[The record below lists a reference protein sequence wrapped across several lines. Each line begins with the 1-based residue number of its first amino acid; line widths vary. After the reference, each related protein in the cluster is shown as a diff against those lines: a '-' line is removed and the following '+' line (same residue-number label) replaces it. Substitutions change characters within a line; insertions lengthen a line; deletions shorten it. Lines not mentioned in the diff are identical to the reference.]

1 MSQLNYFKIYNAS
14 AGTGKTFNLV
24 KDYIVLL
31 LKSDNISLYKN
42 ILAVTFTN
50 KAVNEMKHRI
60 INLLVN
66 YTNSNSIDPAITD
79 IIKKETGL
87 NEDEIFIKSSKI
99 LKNILKNY
107 ASFEISTIDKL
118 TQKIVRGFTYE
129 LGIDS
134 KYEVEIDQ
142 NEILEKAVDKL
153 ISKIEIDNSY
163 FSEIIDFSFEKTD
176 DDKSWDITKDLQN
189 ISKLLLSENNY
200 NQLELIKGLNP
211 SDFKNSK
218 KILKSSIKNLKKET
232 TKLAEKALVLIKKN
246 NLNEDCFSRKTLPNH
261 FKKISAE
268 NYERLYTNQLEKNL
282 NGGTLHSSK
291 ASEQDILRIN
301 EIRNEL
307 FQIYKDCK
315 KSIYDLKL
323 FGNILSNLSPLS
335 ILSLIKKE
343 LEEMKVDD
351 NFIVIS
357 EFNKIIND
365 EIKNQPAPFI
375 YEKLGVK
382 YSHFFID
389 EFQDTSKMQWE
400 NLNPLIENS
409 LSSENSSLTIAG
421 DPKQAIYS
429 WRGGDV
435 DEFIRLIKNKS
446 PFYCDKIN
454 IELDINYRSSKEIV
468 NFNNKLFGYIKNRYS
483 KNNEL
488 NKIFDFPVQ
497 KYFKEST
504 GSVTIDFYDSSQ
516 TITLNE
522 YYKEKVLQNI
532 NDAVKRN
539 YSFRDICI
547 IVRKK
552 KEGIEIGDY
561 LSENKIP
568 IISSE
573 VLNLSSSPSVN
584 LIINLLEY
592 SVSESNSS
600 KMRLCKSLFEL
611 NLIKRAKEDFF
622 IEILNMGFDS
632 IKKELVINDFAL
644 ELSILKTKS
653 IYEAIEYIIDCFRL
667 AESGNSYLQF
677 LLDFANEY
685 SNKNQTSF
693 IEFLDHYKEKRDKLN
708 IISPSEINA
717 VEIITIHKSKGLE
730 FPIVIYPYANIN
742 IHNDL
747 NPKAWIDFKNE
758 IGFEIKSPLININ
771 KDLEVIDEKL
781 YNTYKKKLE
790 IDNINLLYV
799 VLTRAKNELY
809 ILSEKDLDKKG
820 NEKLNLFSGMFI
832 GYLKEIGIW
841 DSSKNKYEIG
851 DKSNLSTFNDQVK
864 NIQQEKFVFNSRL
877 KRNIITSNKHVESW
891 LQEYD
896 SAQEKGNIFHLIMSE
911 IYSVKDVNIVLNK
924 YYELGEISIIKKEKL
939 KEIIY
944 KIIED
949 KQLKEFYNPKNK
961 SFNEREIIE
970 KNGKSFIPDRIVF
983 LNDKDIV
990 LIDYKTGTKKSK
1002 YINQLKDYEDK
1013 LHKIGLN
1020 TIKKIIIYI
1029 SDDIKIECF

>member
-50 KAVNEMKHRI
+50 KAVNEMKQRI
-60 INLLVN
+60 ISLLVN
-66 YTNSNSIDPAITD
+66 YTNRVSIDPAVTD

-200 NQLELIKGLNP
+200 NQLELIKELSP

-218 KILKSSIKNLKKET
+218 KILKSSVKSLKKTT
-232 TKLAEKALVLIKKN
+232 TKLAEKALELIKKN
-246 NLNEDCFSRKTLPNH
+246 KLNEDCFRRKTLPNH

-268 NYERLYTNQLEKNL
+268 NYERLYTNQLEENL
-282 NGGTLHSSK
+282 NDGALHSSK
-291 ASEQDILRIN
+291 AREQDILRIN
-301 EIRNEL
+301 QIRNEL
-307 FQIYKDCK
+307 LQIYKECK
-315 KSIYDLKL
+315 KNIYNLKL
-323 FGNILSNLSPLS
+323 FANILSNLSPLS

-400 NLNPLIENS
+400 NLKPLIENS

-454 IELDINYRSSKEIV
+454 VELDINYRSSKEIV
-468 NFNNKLFGYIKNRYS
+468 NFNNK
-483 KNNEL
+483 
-488 NKIFDFPVQ
+488 Q
-497 KYFKEST
+497 
-504 GSVTIDFYDSSQ
+504 
-516 TITLNE
+516 
-522 YYKEKVLQNI
+522 
-532 NDAVKRN
+532 
-539 YSFRDICI
+539 
-547 IVRKK
+547 
-552 KEGIEIGDY
+552 
-561 LSENKIP
+561 
-568 IISSE
+568 
-573 VLNLSSSPSVN
+573 
-584 LIINLLEY
+584 
-592 SVSESNSS
+592 
-600 KMRLCKSLFEL
+600 
-611 NLIKRAKEDFF
+611 
-622 IEILNMGFDS
+622 
-632 IKKELVINDFAL
+632 
-644 ELSILKTKS
+644 
-653 IYEAIEYIIDCFRL
+653 
-667 AESGNSYLQF
+667 
-677 LLDFANEY
+677 
-685 SNKNQTSF
+685 
-693 IEFLDHYKEKRDKLN
+693 
-708 IISPSEINA
+708 
-717 VEIITIHKSKGLE
+717 
-730 FPIVIYPYANIN
+730 
-742 IHNDL
+742 
-747 NPKAWIDFKNE
+747 
-758 IGFEIKSPLININ
+758 
-771 KDLEVIDEKL
+771 
-781 YNTYKKKLE
+781 
-790 IDNINLLYV
+790 
-799 VLTRAKNELY
+799 
-809 ILSEKDLDKKG
+809 
-820 NEKLNLFSGMFI
+820 
-832 GYLKEIGIW
+832 
-841 DSSKNKYEIG
+841 
-851 DKSNLSTFNDQVK
+851 
-864 NIQQEKFVFNSRL
+864 
-877 KRNIITSNKHVESW
+877 
-891 LQEYD
+891 
-896 SAQEKGNIFHLIMSE
+896 
-911 IYSVKDVNIVLNK
+911 
-924 YYELGEISIIKKEKL
+924 
-939 KEIIY
+939 
-944 KIIED
+944 
-949 KQLKEFYNPKNK
+949 
-961 SFNEREIIE
+961 
-970 KNGKSFIPDRIVF
+970 
-983 LNDKDIV
+983 
-990 LIDYKTGTKKSK
+990 
-1002 YINQLKDYEDK
+1002 
-1013 LHKIGLN
+1013 
-1020 TIKKIIIYI
+1020 
-1029 SDDIKIECF
+1029 

>member
-1 MSQLNYFKIYNAS
+1 MGQSNFFKIYNAS

-50 KAVNEMKHRI
+50 KAVNEMKHRV

-66 YTNSNSIDPAITD
+66 YTNCISIEPAVTE

-87 NEDEIFIKSSKI
+87 NKNEIFKKSSTI
-99 LKNILKNY
+99 LKNLLKNY

-189 ISKLLLSENNY
+189 ISKLLLSENHY
-200 NQLELIKGLNP
+200 NQLELIKELNP

-218 KILKSSIKNLKKET
+218 KILKSSIKSLKKTT
-232 TKLAEKALVLIKKN
+232 TKLSEKALELIKKN

-261 FKKISAE
+261 FKKISNE
-268 NYERLYTNQLEKNL
+268 NYERLYTNLLEENL
-282 NGGTLHSSK
+282 NGGALHSSK
-291 ASEQDILRIN
+291 ASEKDIQIIN

-307 FQIYKDCK
+307 LEIYMGCK
-315 KSIYDLKL
+315 KNIYDLKL
-323 FGNILSNLSPLS
+323 FANILGNLSPLS

-357 EFNKIIND
+357 EFNKIINE

-375 YEKLGVK
+375 YEKIGAK

-400 NLNPLIENS
+400 NLMPLIEDS

-435 DEFIRLIKNKS
+435 NEFIRLIKNKS

-454 IELDINYRSSKEIV
+454 VELDINYRSSKEIV
-468 NFNNKLFGYIKNRYS
+468 NFNNKLFSYIKNRCS

-497 KYFKEST
+497 KYIKDSS
-504 GSVTIDFYDSSQ
+504 GSVTIDFYESDQ
-516 TITLNE
+516 TISSNE
-522 YYKEKVLQNI
+522 YYKEKVLDNI
-532 NDAVKRN
+532 NDAIRRN

-552 KEGIEIGDY
+552 KEGKEIGDY

-600 KMRLCKSLFEL
+600 KMKVCKSLFEL

-622 IEILNMGFDS
+622 IEILNMDFES
-632 IKKELVINDFAL
+632 IKKEVVINDFSL
-644 ELSILKTKS
+644 ELFILKNKS
-653 IYEAIEYIIDCFRL
+653 IYEAIEYTIDCFRL
-667 AESGNSYLQF
+667 AKSGNSYLQF

-693 IEFLDHYKEKRDKLN
+693 IEFLDHYKEKKDKLN

-747 NPKAWIDFKNE
+747 NPKAWIDFKNK
-758 IGFEIKSPLININ
+758 IGIEIKSPLININ
-771 KDLEVIDEKL
+771 KDLEVIDEEL
-781 YNTYKKKLE
+781 YNSYREKLE

-832 GYLKEIGIW
+832 AFLKEMGIW

-851 DKSNLSTFNDQVK
+851 EKSSLSTFK
-864 NIQQEKFVFNSRL
+864 NQEKIIQQEKFVFNSRL
-877 KRNIITSNKHVESW
+877 KRNIITSNKHVKSW

-911 IYSVKDVNIVLNK
+911 IYSVKDVNLVLNK
-924 YYELGEISIIKKEKL
+924 YYELGEISRGKKEKL
-939 KEIIY
+939 KEIIF
-944 KIIED
+944 KITENKEIE
-949 KQLKEFYNPKNK
+949 EFYNPKYK

-983 LNDKDIV
+983 LNDKDII

-1002 YINQLKDYEDK
+1002 YINQLKDYEFK

-1020 TIKKIIIYI
+1020 TIKKIIIYV

>member
-1 MSQLNYFKIYNAS
+1 MGQSNFFKIYNAS

-50 KAVNEMKHRI
+50 KAVNEMKHRV

-66 YTNSNSIDPAITD
+66 YSNCISIEPAVTE

-87 NEDEIFIKSSKI
+87 NKNEIFKKSSTI
-99 LKNILKNY
+99 LKNLLKNY

-189 ISKLLLSENNY
+189 ISKLLLSENHY
-200 NQLELIKGLNP
+200 NQLELIKELNP
-211 SDFKNSK
+211 GDFKNSK
-218 KILKSSIKNLKKET
+218 KILKSSIKSLKKTT
-232 TKLAEKALVLIKKN
+232 TKLSEKALELIKKN

-261 FKKISAE
+261 FKKISNE
-268 NYERLYTNQLEKNL
+268 NYERLYTNLLEENL
-282 NGGTLHSSK
+282 NDGALHSSK
-291 ASEQDILRIN
+291 ASEKDIQIIN

-307 FQIYKDCK
+307 LEIYMGCK
-315 KSIYDLKL
+315 KNIYDLKL
-323 FGNILSNLSPLS
+323 FANILGNLLPLS

-357 EFNKIIND
+357 EFNKIINE

-375 YEKLGVK
+375 YEKIGAK

-400 NLNPLIENS
+400 NLMPLIEDS

-435 DEFIRLIKNKS
+435 NEFIRLIKNKS

-454 IELDINYRSSKEIV
+454 VELDINYRSSKEIV
-468 NFNNKLFGYIKNRYS
+468 NFNNKLFSYIKNRYS

-497 KYFKEST
+497 KYIKDSS
-504 GSVTIDFYDSSQ
+504 GSVTIDFYESDQ
-516 TITLNE
+516 TISLNE
-522 YYKEKVLQNI
+522 YYKEKVLDNI
-532 NDAVKRN
+532 NDAIRRN

-552 KEGIEIGDY
+552 KEGKEIGDY

-600 KMRLCKSLFEL
+600 KMKVCKSLFEL

-622 IEILNMGFDS
+622 IEILNMDFES
-632 IKKELVINDFAL
+632 IKKEVVINDFSL
-644 ELSILKTKS
+644 ELFILKNKS
-653 IYEAIEYIIDCFRL
+653 IYEAIEYTIDCFRL
-667 AESGNSYLQF
+667 AKSGNSYLQF

-693 IEFLDHYKEKRDKLN
+693 IEFLDHYKEKKDKLN

-747 NPKAWIDFKNE
+747 NPKAWIDFKNK
-758 IGFEIKSPLININ
+758 IGIEIKSPLININ
-771 KDLEVIDEKL
+771 KDLEVIDEEL
-781 YNTYKKKLE
+781 YNSYREKLE

-832 GYLKEIGIW
+832 AFLKEMGIW

-851 DKSNLSTFNDQVK
+851 EKSSLSTFK
-864 NIQQEKFVFNSRL
+864 NQEKIIQQEKFVFNSRL
-877 KRNIITSNKHVESW
+877 KRNIITSNKHVKSW

-911 IYSVKDVNIVLNK
+911 IYSVKDVNLVLNK
-924 YYELGEISIIKKEKL
+924 YYELGEISRGKKEKL
-939 KEIIY
+939 KEIIF
-944 KIIED
+944 KITENKEIE
-949 KQLKEFYNPKNK
+949 EFYNPKYK

-983 LNDKDIV
+983 LNDKDII

-1002 YINQLKDYEDK
+1002 YINQLKDYEFK

-1020 TIKKIIIYI
+1020 TIKKIIIYV

>member
-1 MSQLNYFKIYNAS
+1 MNQLNYFKVYNAS

-31 LKSDNISLYKN
+31 LKSENISLYKN

-60 INLLVN
+60 ISLLVN
-66 YTNSNSIDPAITD
+66 YTNCISIDPAFTD

-87 NEDEIFIKSSKI
+87 EEKEIFTKSSKI
-99 LKNILKNY
+99 LKNLLKNY

-134 KYEVEIDQ
+134 KYEIEIDQ

-153 ISKIEIDNSY
+153 ISKIEVDNTY

-200 NQLELIKGLNP
+200 NQLDLIGELN
-211 SDFKNSK
+211 SDDFKNSK
-218 KILKSSIKNLKKET
+218 KILKSSIYNLKKET
-232 TKLAEKALVLIKKN
+232 TKLAEKALSLMKKN
-246 NLNEDCFSRKTLPNH
+246 NLSEDCFSRKTLPNH

-268 NYERLYTNQLEKNL
+268 NYERLYTNQLEENL
-282 NGGTLHSSK
+282 NDGALHSSK
-291 ASEQDILRIN
+291 ASKQDILRIN
-301 EIRNEL
+301 EIRDEL
-307 FQIYKDCK
+307 LVIYKDCK
-315 KSIYDLKL
+315 KNIYDLKL

-343 LEEMKVDD
+343 LEEMKNDD

-375 YEKLGVK
+375 YEKIGAK

-400 NLNPLIENS
+400 NLRPLIENS

-435 DEFIRLIKNKS
+435 DEFIELIKNKS

-454 IELDINYRSSKEIV
+454 VRLDINHRSSIEIV
-468 NFNNKLFGYIKNRYS
+468 NFNNKLFSYIKNRYS
-483 KNNEL
+483 KNSEL
-488 NKIFDFPVQ
+488 NEIFDFPIQ
-497 KYFKEST
+497 KHFKDST
-504 GSVTIDFYDSSQ
+504 GSVTIDFYDSDQ

-522 YYKEKVLQNI
+522 YYKEKVLYNI
-532 NDAVKRN
+532 NDAIDRN
-539 YSFRDICI
+539 YSFSDICI

-552 KEGIEIGDY
+552 KEGKEIGDY
-561 LSENKIP
+561 LSENEIP

-600 KMRLCKSLFEL
+600 KMKLCKSLFEL
-611 NLIKRAKEDFF
+611 NLIEKAKEDFF
-622 IEILNMGFDS
+622 IDILNIDFER
-632 IKKELVINDFAL
+632 IKKELVINDFSL
-644 ELSILKTKS
+644 DLSILKNKS
-653 IYEAIEYIIDCFRL
+653 IYEAIEYIIDSFKL

-693 IEFLDHYKEKRDKLN
+693 IEFLDHYKEKKDKLN

-730 FPIVIYPYANIN
+730 FPVVIYPYANIN

-747 NPKAWIDFKNE
+747 NPKAWIDFKNK

-781 YNTYKKKLE
+781 YNSYLKKLE

-820 NEKLNLFSGMFI
+820 NEKLNLFSGIFI
-832 GYLKEIGIW
+832 SYLKEMGIW

-851 DKSNLSTFNDQVK
+851 DKSSLSNFENQVK
-864 NIQQEKFVFNSRL
+864 NIQQEKFIFNSRL
-877 KRNIITSNKHVESW
+877 KRNIITSNKHVKSW
-891 LQEYD
+891 LQEYE

-911 IYSVKDVNIVLNK
+911 IYSVKDVNLVLNK
-924 YYELGEISIIKKEKL
+924 YYELGEISTEKKEKL
-939 KEIIY
+939 KEIIF
-944 KIIED
+944 KITENKKI
-949 KQLKEFYNPKNK
+949 KEFYNPKYK

-970 KNGKSFIPDRIVF
+970 KGGISFIPDRIVF
-983 LNDKDIV
+983 LNVKDIV

-1002 YINQLKDYEDK
+1002 YINQLKDYEFK
-1013 LHKIGLN
+1013 LRKIGLI
-1020 TIKKIIIYI
+1020 TMKKIIIYV
-1029 SDDIKIECF
+1029 SDDIEIECF

>member
-1 MSQLNYFKIYNAS
+1 MSQLNHFKIYNAS

-31 LKSDNISLYKN
+31 LKSENISLYKN

-60 INLLVN
+60 ISLLVN
-66 YTNSNSIDPAITD
+66 YTNCISIDPAFTD
-79 IIKKETGL
+79 IIKRETGL
-87 NEDEIFIKSSKI
+87 DEKEIFTKSSKI
-99 LKNILKNY
+99 LKNLLKNY

-134 KYEVEIDQ
+134 KYEIEIDQ

-153 ISKIEIDNSY
+153 ISKIEIDNTY

-176 DDKSWDITKDLQN
+176 DNKSWDITKDLQN

-200 NQLELIKGLNP
+200 NQLDLIGELN
-211 SDFKNSK
+211 SDDFKNSK
-218 KILKSSIKNLKKET
+218 KILKSSIYNLKKET
-232 TKLAEKALVLIKKN
+232 TKLAEKALSLMKKN
-246 NLNEDCFSRKTLPNH
+246 NLSEDYFSRKTLPNH

-268 NYERLYTNQLEKNL
+268 NYERLYSNQLEENL
-282 NGGTLHSSK
+282 NDGALHSSK
-291 ASEQDILRIN
+291 ASEQEILRIN
-301 EIRNEL
+301 EIRKEL
-307 FQIYKDCK
+307 SLIYKDCK
-315 KSIYDLKL
+315 KNIYDLKL

-343 LEEMKVDD
+343 LEEMKNDD

-375 YEKLGVK
+375 YEKIGVK

-400 NLNPLIENS
+400 NLRPLIENS

-435 DEFIRLIKNKS
+435 DEFIELIKNKS

-454 IELDINYRSSKEIV
+454 VELDINYRSSREIV
-468 NFNNKLFGYIKNRYS
+468 NFNNKLFSYIKNRYS
-483 KNNEL
+483 KNSEL
-488 NKIFDFPVQ
+488 NEIFDFPIQ
-497 KYFKEST
+497 KYFKDSA
-504 GSVTIDFYDSSQ
+504 GSVTIDFYDSDQ

-522 YYKEKVLQNI
+522 YYKEKVLYNI
-532 NDAVKRN
+532 NDAIDRN
-539 YSFRDICI
+539 YSFSDICI

-552 KEGIEIGDY
+552 KEGKEIGDH
-561 LSENKIP
+561 LSKNEIP

-592 SVSESNSS
+592 SVSESNYS
-600 KMRLCKSLFEL
+600 KMKLYKSLFEL
-611 NLIKRAKEDFF
+611 NLIERAKEDFF
-622 IEILNMGFDS
+622 IDILNIDFER
-632 IKKELVINDFAL
+632 IKKELVINDFSL
-644 ELSILKTKS
+644 ELSILKNKS
-653 IYEAIEYIIDCFRL
+653 IYEAIEYIIDSFKL

-693 IEFLDHYKEKRDKLN
+693 IEFLDHYKEKKDKLN

-730 FPIVIYPYANIN
+730 FPVVIYPYANIN

-747 NPKAWIDFKNE
+747 NPKAWIDFKNK

-771 KDLEVIDEKL
+771 KDIEVIDEKL
-781 YNTYKKKLE
+781 YNSYQKKLE

-832 GYLKEIGIW
+832 GYLKEMGIW
-841 DSSKNKYEIG
+841 NSSKNKYEVG
-851 DKSNLSTFNDQVK
+851 EKSSLSTSKNQVK

-877 KRNIITSNKHVESW
+877 KRNIITSNKHVKSW

-911 IYSVKDVNIVLNK
+911 IYSVKDINLVLNK
-924 YYELGEISIIKKEKL
+924 YYELGEISTNKKEKL

-944 KIIED
+944 KITEN
-949 KQLKEFYNPKNK
+949 KELKEFYNPKYK

-970 KNGKSFIPDRIVF
+970 KSGKSFKPDRIVF
-983 LNDKDIV
+983 LNDKEII

-1002 YINQLKDYEDK
+1002 YMNQLKDYEFR
-1013 LHKIGLN
+1013 LHKIGIN
-1020 TIKKIIIYI
+1020 TIKKIIIYV
-1029 SDDIKIECF
+1029 SDDIEIECF